1 MAEEINKRDAEDIKN
16 LRAQEADI
24 TRQLIDLR
32 DKLVGLSRE
41 DKINLQDIADIQS
54 RALDLEKQR
63 QGVNKQIISLTGEE
77 LVSDKKRDE
86 LKQKELAAQQKIVE
100 VTKNTAKISKE
111 NEIIQ
116 KQASDTAEGLK
127 LKYERIDKY
136 GDSTLKSSKEYQKA
150 RREALDIADSLQKV
164 VSEEGAEQEGLLR
177 ATREL
182 ATTNALVLENI
193 IDKAEAEKAARQ
205 GKFIELD
212 TSREILGLS
221 RIKIDIES
229 AMNAGQFQVVEVL
242 KEQQKILQ
250 NQYYAKE
257 EMNGQNMK
265 DAEMQAKI
273 LKTADKIRGTI
284 EQTKIGGVFD
294 GMEAAVSKIPGGASI
309 TKALGLNEV
318 QDSLK
323 KNLGDSLTNVVTGFQ
338 QGGAAGMQS
347 LVAGAKSFGMALM
360 AGPQVIIF
368 AILAAVGL
376 IIGSFMDVDK
386 SVSEIQ
392 KTLGGTK
399 DEALKTQSAARGM
412 AKDMGIVGVNTQE
425 VVKGMATVSDIM
437 GGLDVA
443 SQIKSGNKEL
453 EQFAKDATVLSEK
466 FGMSADE
473 ISNIKSLA
481 TLTGE
486 SMGSLVSKSQGLSK
500 GLMTDKAAMKAL
512 ADVPKSVAVAFK
524 GGTES
529 LIKASQKAKML
540 GMDLKRVQDI
550 GDGMLDIESS
560 LAKEMEARV
569 LTGKNLNLDTA
580 RQLAL
585 SGDIA
590 GLQDELLNQAGS
602 LSEFQSMNR
611 LQQKS
616 MAEAMGMSV
625 DEMTEMLTK
634 AQEYRDIGLDSSKI
648 SELQNM
654 NQEQLAEKL
663 KNTTNAQQKAYIEKL
678 AAEKESATM
687 AENLQD
693 IMTKIKEAA
702 TKLIAPI
709 IGMVHSMF
717 DAKEVGGGLVG
728 IFDGIFSILSPIVE
742 VLMGVGKII
751 FNVMVQPFKLIFGL
765 LSPMIDAVKEIFS
778 VFSSGAGSVGGIGD
792 IFTKIND
799 VISSVFGVVTQLG
812 SAIIGMLITPMKIL
826 WTAIVTP
833 LWTAFQ
839 GIFTTFTGLFDVV
852 KKAFEPLFPA
862 QESGEETAGIM
873 DTIKGI
879 FEKLQPV
886 ITAVGNII
894 ATLLVT
900 PITLFADLIGY
911 VVKLFTG
918 DFKGAID
925 GVGKMFYDLFIG
937 LPKMIYETIFG
948 AIDSIF
954 GTNLKGSVTKFF
966 DFATGVFGDIGTYIQ
981 NIGKLV
987 LDYVMAPFDLVSTVI
1002 DGIVQMFSGDFMG
1015 GLETIGGGIKD
1026 FIMAP
1031 FDLVSGLFDNLMGT
1045 IGKITDKVSGAL
1057 SIFGIGGEEE
1067 TEKKAEETKGAG
1079 GAQPATA
1086 KAGGGAAAPAAAANL
1101 QKSAGGEGAGGGV
1114 SMNPKDYPDGS
1125 RAQKFAMDGDAEGL
1139 KQELQMMGA
1148 AATGGIIKKG
1158 GATLVGEKGPEV
1170 VSLPQGS
1177 VVANASATQQVG
1189 AAMDAMGGQG
1199 GEQSESPELLV
1210 LQSIDAKIGAVLEPL
1225 QKMSESI
1232 GGVIGSVAGGLGSAA
1247 SGIMGSVG
1255 GALGSLFGGG
1265 ESQESGE
1272 KGFSPMQQSTMGE
1285 SPMGATQTGGAGGA
1299 GGAGGSTVNMSG
1311 VEGKLD
1317 KLIGVLTAAVSQPT
1331 IIKFGDRF
1339 IEEIK
1344 STIDMKKSYQAEN
1357 NYGRKV

>member
-1 MAEEINKRDAEDIKN
+1 MADEINKRDAEEIKN

-41 DKINLQDIADIQS
+41 DKINLQEISDIQS

-63 QGVNKQIISLTGEE
+63 QGVNKQIISLTGQELASDQKREE
-77 LVSDKKRDE
+77 LKKR
-86 LKQKELAAQQKIVE
+86 ELASQQKIVE

-116 KQASDTAEGLK
+116 KQASDTAESLK

-136 GDSTLKSSKEYQKA
+136 GDSTLKSSKEYQRA
-150 RREALDIADSLQKV
+150 RRDALDIADSLQKV
-164 VSEEGAEQEGLLR
+164 VAEEGSEQEGLLR

-182 ATTNALVLENI
+182 ASTNALVLDNI
-193 IDKAEAEKAARQ
+193 IDKAEAEKAARE

-221 RIKIDIES
+221 RIKIEMENAI
-229 AMNAGQFQVVEVL
+229 NAGQFQVVDVL
-242 KEQQKILQ
+242 KQQQKILQ
-250 NQYYAKE
+250 DQYYAKE
-257 EMNGQNMK
+257 ELNGQNMI
-265 DAEMQAKI
+265 DAEMQSKI

-284 EQTKIGGVFD
+284 EQTKLGGVFD
-294 GMEAAVSKIPGGASI
+294 GMEAAVSKIPGGAAI

-360 AGPQVIIF
+360 AGPQVVIF
-368 AILAAVGL
+368 AVLAAVGL
-376 IIGSFMDVDK
+376 IMGAFMDVDK

-399 DEALKTQSAARGM
+399 DEAIKTQSAARGM
-412 AKDMGIVGVNTQE
+412 AKDMGLVGINTQE
-425 VVKGMATVSDIM
+425 VVKGMGTVSEIM

-466 FGMSADE
+466 FGMSSDE

-486 SMGSLVSKSQGLSK
+486 SMGSLVAKSQGLSK

-540 GMDLKRVQDI
+540 GMDLKKVQDI
-550 GDGMLDIESS
+550 GDGMLDIEAS

-569 LTGKNLNLDTA
+569 LTGKDLNLDAA

-585 SGDIA
+585 NGDIA

-616 MAEAMGMSV
+616 MADAMGMSV

-634 AQEYRDIGLDSSKI
+634 AQEYRDIGLDSTKI

-663 KNTTNAQQKAYIEKL
+663 KNTSDAQQRAYIEKL

-709 IGMVHSMF
+709 VGMVHSML

-728 IFDGIFSILSPIVE
+728 IFDGIFSVLSPIVE

-751 FNVMVQPFKLIFGL
+751 FNVMLMPFKLVFGL
-765 LSPMIDAVKEIFS
+765 LSPIIDAVKEIFS
-778 VFSSGAGSVGGIGD
+778 VFSSGEGSIGGIGD

-799 VISSVFGVVTQLG
+799 VISSVFGVVIQLG
-812 SAIIGMLITPMKIL
+812 GAIVGMLITPMKIL
-826 WTAIVTP
+826 WKGIVTP
-833 LWTAFQ
+833 LWEAFS
-839 GIFTTFTGLFDVV
+839 GIFDAVS
-852 KKAFEPLFPA
+852 KAFAPLQGA
-862 QESGEETAGIM
+862 TQEGEQTAGVM
-873 DTIKGI
+873 DTIKKVFDAI
-879 FEKLQPV
+879 APV
-886 ITAVGNII
+886 LAFVGEVLAKSII
-894 ATLLVT
+894 R
-900 PITLFADLIGY
+900 PIQFFADLIGF

-918 DFKGAID
+918 DFQGAVSAL
-925 GVGKMFYDLFIG
+925 GDLLMEQFLGI
-937 LPKMIYETIFG
+937 PKMILSALAG
-948 AIDSIF
+948 VIDAIF
-954 GTNLKGSVTKFF
+954 GTNLTAGVDKFF
-966 DFATGVFGDIGTYIQ
+966 GFVKGVFDDIAGYIL

-987 LDYVMAPFDLVSTVI
+987 LEYLMSPFDLVSTVI

-1015 GLETIGGGIKD
+1015 GLETVGGGIKD

-1031 FDLVSGLFDNLMGT
+1031 FDLVKGLFDNLMGT
-1045 IGKITDKVSGAL
+1045 IGGITEKVSGAL
-1057 SIFGIGGEEE
+1057 SIFGIGGGEEE
-1067 TEKKAEETKGAG
+1067 AEKKAEETKSAG
-1079 GAQPATA
+1079 GAKPATA
-1086 KAGGGAAAPAAAANL
+1086 NAGAGGGAAAKAAAYM
-1101 QKSAGGEGAGGGV
+1101 QKSSGGADGGAMTPPEKMTDDQLMQMG
-1114 SMNPKDYPDGS
+1114 KTRDEYTRDYS
-1125 RAQKFAMDGDAEGL
+1125 KSI
-1139 KQELQMMGA
+1139 GA

-1189 AAMDAMGGQG
+1189 AAMDAMGGAG
-1199 GEQSESPELLV
+1199 GEQQTESPELLI
-1210 LQSIDAKIGAVLEPL
+1210 LQSIDSKMGAMLEPI
-1225 QKMSESI
+1225 QKLGESI
-1232 GGVIGSVAGGLGSAA
+1232 GGVIGSVAGGMGSAA

-1255 GALGSLFGGG
+1255 GAIGSLFGGG
-1265 ESQESGE
+1265 GEEKSGE
-1272 KGFSPMQQSTMGE
+1272 TGFSPMQQSTMGE
-1285 SPMGATQTGGAGGA
+1285 SPMGATQAGGA
-1299 GGAGGSTVNMSG
+1299 GGAGGGGGASVNMSG
-1311 VEGKLD
+1311 VEARLD
-1317 KLIGVLTAAVSQPT
+1317 ALINAINSAANQPT
-1331 IIKFGDRF
+1331 VIKFGDKV
-1339 IEEIK
+1339 IDEIK
-1344 STIDMKKSYQAEN
+1344 STLNLKNSYNVGIDNS
-1357 NYGRKV
+1357 YGRKV

>member
-41 DKINLQDIADIQS
+41 DKINLQEIADIQS

-63 QGVNKQIISLTGEE
+63 QGVNKQIISLTGQE

-116 KQASDTAEGLK
+116 KQASDTAESLK

-136 GDSTLKSSKEYQKA
+136 GDSSLKSSKEYQKA
-150 RREALDIADSLQKV
+150 RRAALDIADSLQKV

-182 ATTNALVLENI
+182 ASTNALVLENI

-221 RIKIDIES
+221 RIKIEMDAAINS
-229 AMNAGQFQVVEVL
+229 GQFQVVEVL

-250 NQYYAKE
+250 DQYYAKE

-284 EQTKIGGVFD
+284 EQTKLGGVFD
-294 GMEAAVSKIPGGASI
+294 GMEAAVSKIPGGAAI

-347 LVAGAKSFGMALM
+347 LVAGAKSFGAALM

-540 GMDLKRVQDI
+540 GMDLKKVQDI
-550 GDGMLDIESS
+550 GDGMLDIEAS

-569 LTGKNLNLDTA
+569 LTGRDLNLDAA

-585 SGDIA
+585 NGDIA

-616 MAEAMGMSV
+616 MADAMGMSV

-634 AQEYRDIGLDSSKI
+634 AQEYRDIGLDSTKI

-663 KNTTNAQQKAYIEKL
+663 KNTTDAQQKAYIEKL

-709 IGMVHSMF
+709 VGMVHSMF
-717 DAKEVGGGLVG
+717 DAKEVGGGIVG
-728 IFDGIFSILSPIVE
+728 VFDGIFSILSPIVE
-742 VLMGVGKII
+742 ILMGVGKIL
-751 FNVMVQPFKLIFGL
+751 FNVMFMPLKLVFGL
-765 LSPMIDAVKEIFS
+765 LTPIIDAVKEIFS
-778 VFSSGAGSVGGIGD
+778 TFSSGSDSVGGLGD
-792 IFTKIND
+792 IFTKVND
-799 VISSVFGVVTQLG
+799 VITSVFNVVKDIG
-812 SAIIGMLITPMKIL
+812 AAIVGLLITPMKIL
-826 WTAIVTP
+826 WQGIVTP
-833 LWTAFQ
+833 IWDAFK
-839 GIFTTFTGLFDVV
+839 GIFDAVS
-852 KKAFEPLFPA
+852 KAFAPLQGA
-862 QESGEETAGIM
+862 TQEGEETAGIM
-873 DTIKGI
+873 DTIKKI
-879 FEKLQPV
+879 FDSIAPV
-886 ITAVGNII
+886 LAFIGEILAKAII
-894 ATLLVT
+894 K
-900 PITLFADLIGY
+900 PIKIFADLIGF

-918 DFKGAID
+918 DFEGAVSAL
-925 GVGKMFYDLFIG
+925 GDLLMEQFLGI
-937 LPKMIYETIFG
+937 PKMILG
-948 AIDSIF
+948 ALAGVIDAIF
-954 GTNLKGSVTKFF
+954 GTNLTAGVDKFF
-966 DFATGVFGDIGTYIQ
+966 GFIKNVFDDIARYIL
-981 NIGKLV
+981 NVGKLV
-987 LDYVMAPFDLVSTVI
+987 LDYMMSPFDLLSTVI

-1015 GLETIGGGIKD
+1015 GLETVGGGIKD

-1031 FDLVSGLFDNLMGT
+1031 FDLVKGLFDNLMGT
-1045 IGKITDKVSGAL
+1045 IGGITEKVSGAL
-1057 SIFGIGGEEE
+1057 SMFGIGGEEE

-1086 KAGGGAAAPAAAANL
+1086 KAGGGAAGAAAAYL
-1101 QKSAGGEGAGGGV
+1101 QKSSGGEGAGGGV

-1125 RAQKFAMDGDAEGL
+1125 RAQQLAMDGDAEGL
-1139 KQELQMMGA
+1139 KKEVQMMGA

-1158 GATLVGEKGPEV
+1158 GATLVGENGPEV

-1189 AAMDAMGGQG
+1189 AAMDAMGGGGGG
-1199 GEQSESPELLV
+1199 GEQTESPELLV
-1210 LQSIDAKIGAVLEPL
+1210 LQSIDAKLSAALEPL
-1225 QKMSESI
+1225 QKMAESI

-1285 SPMGATQTGGAGGA
+1285 SPMGATQAGGPGGA

-1311 VEGKLD
+1311 VEARLD
-1317 KLIGVLTAAVSQPT
+1317 ALINAINSAANQPT
-1331 IIKFGDRF
+1331 VIKFGDRV
-1339 IEEIK
+1339 IDEIK
-1344 STIDMKKSYQAEN
+1344 STINLKNSYN
-1357 NYGRKV
+1357 VGIDNSYGRKV

>member
-63 QGVNKQIISLTGEE
+63 QGVNKQIISQTGEE

-116 KQASDTAEGLK
+116 KQTSDTAESLK

-150 RREALDIADSLQKV
+150 KRAALDIADSLQKI

-221 RIKIDIES
+221 RIKIDIEA

-250 NQYYAKE
+250 DQYYAKE

-294 GMEAAVSKIPGGASI
+294 GMEAAVSKIPGGTAI

-540 GMDLKRVQDI
+540 GMDLKKVQDI

-634 AQEYRDIGLDSSKI
+634 AQEYRDIGLDSNKI

-709 IGMVHSMF
+709 VGMVHSMF

-728 IFDGIFSILSPIVE
+728 IFDGIFSVLSPIVE

-751 FNVMVQPFKLIFGL
+751 FTVMVQPFKLIFGL

-1015 GLETIGGGIKD
+1015 GLETVGGGIKD

-1031 FDLVSGLFDNLMGT
+1031 FDLVKGLFDNLMGT

-1057 SIFGIGGEEE
+1057 SMFGIGGDEAEEE
-1067 TEKKAEETKGAG
+1067 TQKKAEETKKGGSPQTTSTMTKKETDVAVDAAG
-1079 GAQPATA
+1079 KT
-1086 KAGGGAAAPAAAANL
+1086 
-1101 QKSAGGEGAGGGV
+1101 
-1114 SMNPKDYPDGS
+1114 KDWVNTPPPPDKITDE
-1125 RAQKFAMDGDAEGL
+1125 QLMAMGRTRDEYTRDYD
-1139 KQELQMMGA
+1139 KQIGA

-1210 LQSIDAKIGAVLEPL
+1210 LQSIDSKIGAVLEPL